1 VKLHAKLLLLVVPLI
16 AAPLAT
22 LGWIAYNQQRDGLE
36 QESLRQ
42 MQTLLDQ
49 IQQRVNAQIEAA
61 RANASLFSASSA
73 LQRYMLVEDEGQ
85 RFQLLQPGILKLL
98 RSYQT
103 ANPHYYE
110 IRVLL
115 PDGYE
120 DTRSTLTALPNLTD
134 EEGGTDYF
142 AKLSQ
147 SSDDALLTQVVHS
160 PDNGAPALLIS
171 KSIVSVDPSVDPI
184 LAEPK
189 LRGYLVITASLDFLA
204 QQTQQVQLG
213 HGGHVFFTDAA
224 GGIFFAPE
232 NIDHGHQLPP
242 DLIQSLQRM
251 IESGSTLRTMHLDER
266 MFLDGRKLHENLY
279 VFAALPEH
287 EIVKST
293 RMLALIAVGL
303 IVASIL
309 ITAALF
315 YTVLRALILVPLTKL
330 GRAALAFGRGEDI
343 GEIGVHSD
351 DEIGELAQA
360 FEDMGRGL
368 QQSHQQI
375 AHLAYHDGLTDLP
388 NRRLFT
394 ELVEHAVAHAQ
405 RNDQRIALLFLDLD
419 DFKRIND
426 SLGHQIGDVVLREVA
441 ERLAGV
447 VRADDLIARKTD
459 ELASN
464 TVARLGGDEFI
475 VLLPDIR
482 HSLDAAIV
490 AERILK
496 KLQSPVE
503 VGHHELHIKTSI
515 GITAFPE
522 DGDSAEVLIK
532 NADIAMY
539 HAKEKGKN
547 HYQYF
552 TDDMNTA
559 LVERLKL
566 EGALRKALE
575 RGELLLHYQPQVT
588 THNGDIVGVEALIR
602 WCDPAKGLISPGDF
616 IPLAED
622 TGLIVPIGEWV
633 LHEACRQNKA
643 WQDAG
648 YPPISM
654 SVNISS
660 RQFQGTDL
668 RATLETVLADT
679 GLDAAYLDLELTE
692 TMIMKDPA
700 QIADTLI
707 DLKAL
712 GVRISMDDFGTGY
725 SSLSMLK
732 RLPIDCL
739 KIDRSFV
746 RDLASDP
753 DDAAITATIV
763 SMSRSLNLAVIAEGV
778 EQLEQLAYLREHG
791 CEIFQGYLA
800 SKPLPAEQMT
810 ELLAVPRRLL
820 GDPAFA
826 QPRKNPMDGENLAIL

>member
-1 VKLHAKLLLLVVPLI
+1 VKLHAKLLMMMVPLI
-16 AAPLAT
+16 AAPLAAF
-22 LGWIAYNQQRDGLE
+22 GWFAYTQQRDSLE

-42 MQTLLDQ
+42 IDTLLDQ
-49 IQQRVNAQIEAA
+49 IGQRVGAQLETA
-61 RANASLFSASSA
+61 RANASLFSTSTV
-73 LQRYMLVEDEGQ
+73 LQRYLLIEDEGQ
-85 RFQLLQPGILKLL
+85 RFQLLQPAILKLF
-98 RSYQT
+98 RSYQA

-120 DTRSTLTALPNLTD
+120 DTRSTLTALPNVTE

-142 AKLSQ
+142 TKLSQ
-147 SSDDALLTQVVHS
+147 SGDALLIQVVRN
-160 PDNGAPALLIS
+160 PDNHEPALFIS
-171 KSIVSVDPSVDPI
+171 QSIVSVDPSVDPI
-184 LAEPK
+184 LAKPK

-204 QQTQQVQLG
+204 QQTQAVQLG
-213 HGGHVFFTDAA
+213 HGGHIFFTDAA
-224 GGIFFAPE
+224 GNIFFAPE
-232 NIDHGHQLPP
+232 EPDHGHHLPP
-242 DLIQSLQRM
+242 NLTELLHQM
-251 IESGSTLRTMHLDER
+251 IESGAPLRTEHLGESS
-266 MFLDGRKLHENLY
+266 FLTGRKLHANLY

-287 EIVKST
+287 EIIEST
-293 RMLALIAVGL
+293 RLLALIALGL

-309 ITAALF
+309 VTAALL
-315 YTVLRALILVPLTKL
+315 YAVLRSLILLPLTKL
-330 GRAALAFGRGEDI
+330 GRAALAFGHGEELV
-343 GEIGVHSD
+343 EIGIRSN
-351 DEIGELAQA
+351 DEMGELAQS
-360 FEDMGRGL
+360 FEDMGNSL

-375 AHLAYHDGLTDLP
+375 AHLAYHDSLTDLP
-388 NRRLFT
+388 NRRLFI
-394 ELVEHAVAHAQ
+394 ELVEHAVAHAL
-405 RNDQRIALLFLDLD
+405 RNDQRLALLFLDLD
-419 DFKRIND
+419 DFKRVND
-426 SLGHQIGDVVLREVA
+426 SLGHQIGDVLLREVA
-441 ERLAGV
+441 KRLASV

-475 VLLPDIR
+475 ILLPDIR

-490 AERILK
+490 AERILQ
-496 KLQSPVE
+496 KLEPPVA
-503 VGHHELHIKTSI
+503 VDQHELHIKTSI

-532 NADIAMY
+532 HADIAMY

-559 LVERLKL
+559 LVERLSL
-566 EGALRKALE
+566 EGALRKAME
-575 RGELLLHYQPQVT
+575 RGELLLHYQPQVA
-588 THNGDIVGVEALIR
+588 THNGEIVGVEALLR
-602 WCDPAKGLISPGDF
+602 WSDPQRGLVAPADF
-616 IPLAED
+616 IPLAEE

-660 RQFQGTDL
+660 RQLQGTDL
-668 RATLETVLADT
+668 RATLEMVLADT

-700 QIADTLI
+700 QIADNLN
-707 DLKAL
+707 DLKGL

-725 SSLSMLK
+725 SSLSLLK

-746 RDLASDP
+746 RDLASDA
-753 DDAAITATIV
+753 DDAAITAAIIA
-763 SMSRSLNLAVIAEGV
+763 MSRSLNLEVIAEGV
-778 EQLEQLAYLREHG
+778 EQPEQLAHLRQRG
-791 CEIFQGYLA
+791 CKRFQGFLA
-800 SKPLPAEQMT
+800 SKPLPAAQMT
-810 ELLAVPRRLL
+810 ELLAARRYLL
-820 GDPAFA
+820 GDAAFA
-826 QPRKNPMDGENLAIL
+826 RAGG